1 MRFLAD
7 EGVDG
12 PIVGSIRGNGH
23 DDYWMAEELQGRRR
37 GSTPGQPIQS
47 GILPSVDFHRS
58 GDRSITIPTKI
69 IACRRS
75 YEAALI
81 ASTFTRTRRTSRRMF
96 TWTATT
102 SRASFGC
109 HRSAWRVIWDSERLS
124 YATSSV

>member
-12 PIVGSIRGNGH
+12 TIVGSIRGDGH
-23 DDYWMAEELQGRRR
+23 DVRWMAEELQGRRL
-37 GSTPGQPIQS
+37 GSTPGRPIQS
-47 GILPSVDFHRS
+47 GIIASIEFHQS
-58 GDRSITIPTKI
+58 GDRRITIPTRT

-81 ASTFTRTRRTSRRMF
+81 AFTFTRTRRTSRRMF

-102 SRASFGC
+102 SRASSGC
-109 HRSAWRVIWDSERLS
+109 HRSPWE
-124 YATSSV
+124 